1 MFFSQ
6 AGEFLGRRSIAFYCQ
21 VTSTVYRKR
30 TGPPPAPP
38 QVLACGQEL
47 YQLFELLWFNRS
59 DKPAIVLQDYLKF
72 ARKNHPRIAQK
83 TGFRAGHRH
92 DPPSRTERAAI
103 ERSCSARADQHN
115 ALKFLKCLPQ
125 ADAANLKT
133 RTTPSRGKCWNYA
146 GRWGAPN
153 PVRRHV

>member
-47 YQLFELLWFNRS
+47 YQLFELLRFNRS
-59 DKPAIVLQDYLKF
+59 DKPG
-72 ARKNHPRIAQK
+72 
-83 TGFRAGHRH
+83 TGLVR
-92 DPPSRTERAAI
+92 
-103 ERSCSARADQHN
+103 
-115 ALKFLKCLPQ
+115 LPQ
-125 ADAANLKT
+125 ISPQEPSSNCAKNGVFAQDIDMTGYRVLNEVLLKGHALQEQINT
-133 RTTPSRGKCWNYA
+133 MP
-146 GRWGAPN
+146 
-153 PVRRHV
+153 